1 MNLSLRFHNLRETA
15 QFLRR
20 CFVHVSQEQGVQY
33 YPPATS
39 ANMQI
44 IVKNINNLR
53 GLTKLSHAW
62 QDPFA
67 LKYRK
72 GTDRLAGA
80 FAILRVAG

>member
-1 MNLSLRFHNLRETA
+1 MLNCVLSLRFHNLRETA

-20 CFVHVSQEQGVQY
+20 CFVHISQGQGVQY
-33 YPPATS
+33 YPL
-39 ANMQI
+39 QLLCI
-44 IVKNINNLR
+44 IVR
-53 GLTKLSHAW
+53 SLTKFSHAW
-62 QDPFA
+62 QYPFA